1 MDASRR
7 TARWTGVAYL
17 ALAAFGAVGFLIVRP
32 LAVTDSGWASLG
44 VALELGTVTTQA
56 AAAVGF
62 FALFRH
68 DRPVAAFA
76 IAGFGLA
83 NAVAILGSAAMLTTI
98 VALGDDAAMTGG
110 ADAAPLL
117 RLIADAFWTVGGVFF
132 GLWLM
137 PMGWFILATG
147 RMPRVLGGILIIGG
161 AGYLVSA
168 VLTAALPGSAPVAD
182 MLSLPATAGELWM
195 VGYLLSVGIRSAAPT
210 EAATPASASATS

>member
-1 MDASRR
+1 
-7 TARWTGVAYL
+7 
-17 ALAAFGAVGFLIVRP
+17 
-32 LAVTDSGWASLG
+32 
-44 VALELGTVTTQA
+44 
-56 AAAVGF
+56 
-62 FALFRH
+62 
-68 DRPVAAFA
+68 
-76 IAGFGLA
+76 
-83 NAVAILGSAAMLTTI
+83 MLTTI
-98 VALGDDAAMTGG
+98 VALGDGAAMTSE

-117 RLIADAFWTVGGVFF
+117 RLISDAFWTVGGVFF
-132 GLWLM
+132 GLWLV

-168 VLTAALPGSAPVAD
+168 VLTAALPGSTPVAD